1 MPALSPRETR
11 LQQAPRRSTPLP
23 PLLNTSPS
31 PFVQDA
37 MARTASSG
45 LPSQARLHLQH
56 TLSLDGV
63 QSRPQIWCCE
73 G

>member
-1 MPALSPRETR
+1 MPALSPREAR
-11 LQQAPRRSTPLP
+11 QQQAPRRSTPLP

-45 LPSQARLHLQH
+45 LPSQACLCLCYVVGMD
-56 TLSLDGV
+56 LSKAYL
-63 QSRPQIWCCE
+63 
-73 G
+73 